1 MTTATPR
8 NPVDARLA
16 ETAETLRKF
25 QEIVREMHPRVT
37 EAQLGDITQEFNK
50 IIAEA
55 AERATEHNTNDL
67 NPRLTEAEAITTLE
81 KVQALIGE
89 IQSFKVT
96 FEARLTKVETDQK
109 VVHQG
114 LGVGADN
121 GGFTIDPKGR
131 IAQLDAVWLTVGD
144 HVKILD
150 GWTGNGSDDPG
161 DPGLRAKVANHTVEI
176 ETLKKD
182 GGFKLPLLRMIVTA
196 IAVTFG
202 FYVLGLF
209 TFGWVTGVGV
219 GVAIGALAGFFVACL
234 PTGKRTQE
242 PAQQAPQQDTRQDS
256 H

>member
-25 QEIVREMHPRVT
+25 QAIVREMHPRVT
-37 EAQLGDITQEFNK
+37 EAQLMDITQGFNK
-50 IIAEA
+50 LIAEV
-55 AERATEHNTNDL
+55 AELATEHNTNDL

-89 IQSFKVT
+89 VQSFRET

-114 LGVGADN
+114 LGVSVTN
-121 GGFTIDPKGR
+121 GGFTIDPNGR
-131 IAQLDAVWLTVGD
+131 VAQLDAVWLTVGD
-144 HVKILD
+144 HGKILE

-161 DPGLRAKVANHTVEI
+161 DPGLRAKVANHATEI
-176 ETLKKD
+176 DQLKKT
-182 GGFKLPLLRMIVTA
+182 GQGFNFLYFAFTATVVTLLFWLI
-196 IAVTFG
+196 G
-202 FYVLGLF
+202 FF
-209 TFGWVTGVGV
+209 SFGWVTGIGV
-219 GVAIGALAGFFVACL
+219 GVSLGALAGFIAGSL
-234 PTGKRTQE
+234 PKRDSTQTAE
-242 PAQQAPQQDTRQDS
+242 QETPQGETRQDS